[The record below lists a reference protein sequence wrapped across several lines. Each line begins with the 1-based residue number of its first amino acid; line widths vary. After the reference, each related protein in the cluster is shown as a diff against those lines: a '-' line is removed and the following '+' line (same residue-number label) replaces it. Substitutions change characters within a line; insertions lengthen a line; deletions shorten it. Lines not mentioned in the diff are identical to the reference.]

1 MELAWVV
8 DAVVTVAGGL
18 MADEAASFGPGLE
31 EDEALSVD
39 GEAEM
44 LVDAEALPKQRE
56 ERSLNLN
63 LQFRYSR
70 NVFRETKSKMLGIY
84 HLF

>member
-1 MELAWVV
+1 MV
-8 DAVVTVAGGL
+8 DAVVTVAGDL

-39 GEAEM
+39 GEDDM
-44 LVDAEALPKQRE
+44 LVDAGALPKQRE
-56 ERSLNLN
+56 DRNVNLK
-63 LQFRYSR
+63 LQFRYST
-70 NVFRETKSKMLGIY
+70 NVFFRETKSKMLGIY

>member
-1 MELAWVV
+1 MV

-39 GEAEM
+39 GEADM
-44 LVDAEALPKQRE
+44 LVDAGALPKQRE
-56 ERSLNLN
+56 ELD
-63 LQFRYSR
+63 
-70 NVFRETKSKMLGIY
+70 
-84 HLF
+84 